1 MSTDF
6 KVTMNEY
13 LPLRD
18 VVFNTLR
25 QAILRGELKPGERLM
40 EIQLANKLGV
50 SRTPIR
56 EAIRKLELEGL
67 VLMIPRK
74 GAEVAEITEKN
85 LRDVLEVRCALEE
98 LAVQLA
104 CERIDDEGLEQ
115 LKSAA
120 LHFRDVLDSD
130 DITKIAEADVA
141 FHDVIFEAT
150 DNRRLIQLLNNLR
163 EQMYRY
169 RIDDE
174 GLEQLKSAA
183 LHFRDVLDSDDIT
196 KIAEADVAFHDVIFE
211 ATDNRRLIQLLNNLR
226 EQMYRYRIEYLKK
239 KECYP
244 QLIAEHKAIIDAIA
258 AGDKEKATGIT
269 GQHINNQVNTVVG
282 TLRQKE

>member
-1 MSTDF
+1 MGTDF
-6 KVTMNEY
+6 EVTMNEY

-74 GAEVAEITEKN
+74 GAEV
-85 LRDVLEVRCALEE
+85 RCALEE

-104 CERIDDEGLEQ
+104 CDRMDEEGVRELR
-115 LKSAA
+115 AA
-120 LHFRDVLDSD
+120 AETFESILNSD
-130 DITKIAEADVA
+130 DITQIAQADVA
-141 FHDVIFEAT
+141 FHDIIYA
-150 DNRRLIQLLNNLR
+150 
-163 EQMYRY
+163 
-169 RIDDE
+169 
-174 GLEQLKSAA
+174 
-183 LHFRDVLDSDDIT
+183 
-196 KIAEADVAFHDVIFE
+196 

-244 QLIAEHKAIIDAIA
+244 QLLNEHQTIIDAIA
-258 AGDKEKATGIT
+258 GHDKELATKFT
-269 GQHINNQVNTVVG
+269 SQHIKNQAETVVG
-282 TLRQKE
+282 TIREKEENA

>member
-1 MSTDF
+1 MEPKF
-6 KVTMNEY
+6 EVTMNEY

-85 LRDVLEVRCALEE
+85 LRDVLEVRGALEE
-98 LAVQLA
+98 LAVRLA
-104 CERIDDEGLEQ
+104 CDRIDKEGIEN
-115 LKSAA
+115 LKTAA
-120 LHFRDVLDSD
+120 KDFEFVLDSE
-130 DITKIAEADVA
+130 DITRIAEADVA
-141 FHDVIFEAT
+141 FHDVIYLAT
-150 DNRRLIQLLNNLR
+150 DNERLIQLLNNLR

-169 RIDDE
+169 R
-174 GLEQLKSAA
+174 
-183 LHFRDVLDSDDIT
+183 V
-196 KIAEADVAFHDVIFE
+196 
-211 ATDNRRLIQLLNNLR
+211 
-226 EQMYRYRIEYLKK
+226 EYLKQ
-239 KECYP
+239 KEWHP
-244 QLIAEHKAIIDAIA
+244 KLLAEHQEMISAIENRETDKAAS
-258 AGDKEKATGIT
+258 IT
-269 GQHINNQVNTVVG
+269 SQHIDNQVEAVIDI
-282 TLRQKE
+282 LRHKDE

>member
-1 MSTDF
+1 MEPRF
-6 KVTMNEY
+6 EVTMNEY

-104 CERIDDEGLEQ
+104 CDLIDKQGIQDLR
-115 LKSAA
+115 KAA
-120 LHFRDVLDSD
+120 KHFESVL
-130 DITKIAEADVA
+130 
-141 FHDVIFEAT
+141 
-150 DNRRLIQLLNNLR
+150 
-163 EQMYRY
+163 
-169 RIDDE
+169 
-174 GLEQLKSAA
+174 
-183 LHFRDVLDSDDIT
+183 
-196 KIAEADVAFHDVIFE
+196 
-211 ATDNRRLIQLLNNLR
+211 
-226 EQMYRYRIEYLKK
+226 YRYRIEYLKK
-239 KECYP
+239 KEGHP
-244 QLIAEHKAIIDAIA
+244 QLVAEHEEVIDAIES
-258 AGDKEKATGIT
+258 GEREKAMRIT
-269 GQHINNQVNTVVG
+269 SQHIDNQVETVAD
-282 TLRQKE
+282 TIRHK

>member
-1 MSTDF
+1 
-6 KVTMNEY
+6 MNEY

-25 QAILRGELKPGERLM
+25 QAILRGELKPGGEADGDPARQQPGS
-40 EIQLANKLGV
+40 EPHAD
-50 SRTPIR
+50 R

-104 CERIDDEGLEQ
+104 CDRIDEEGVRELR
-115 LKSAA
+115 AA
-120 LHFRDVLDSD
+120 AEHFRDVLDSD

-141 FHDVIFEAT
+141 FHDVIFTAT

-169 RIDDE
+169 RSSI
-174 GLEQLKSAA
+174 
-183 LHFRDVLDSDDIT
+183 
-196 KIAEADVAFHDVIFE
+196 
-211 ATDNRRLIQLLNNLR
+211 
-226 EQMYRYRIEYLKK
+226 
-239 KECYP
+239 
-244 QLIAEHKAIIDAIA
+244 
-258 AGDKEKATGIT
+258 
-269 GQHINNQVNTVVG
+269 
-282 TLRQKE
+282 

>member
-1 MSTDF
+1 MEPKF
-6 KVTMNEY
+6 EVTMNEY

-85 LRDVLEVRCALEE
+85 LRDVLEVRGTLED
-98 LAVQLA
+98 LAIQLA
-104 CERIDDEGLEQ
+104 CERITKEQ
-115 LKSAA
+115 ISDLKQAA
-120 LHFRDVLDSD
+120 KEFETVLDSA
-130 DITKIAEADVA
+130 DITRIAEADVA
-141 FHDVIFEAT
+141 FHDIIYIAT
-150 DNRRLIQLLNNLR
+150 DNNRLIQLLNNLR

-169 RIDDE
+169 R
-174 GLEQLKSAA
+174 
-183 LHFRDVLDSDDIT
+183 V
-196 KIAEADVAFHDVIFE
+196 
-211 ATDNRRLIQLLNNLR
+211 
-226 EQMYRYRIEYLKK
+226 EYLKQ
-239 KECYP
+239 KESHP
-244 QLIAEHKAIIDAIA
+244 KLMAEHLELINAIENREV
-258 AGDKEKATGIT
+258 EKAAKIIS
-269 GQHINNQVNTVVG
+269 QHIDNQVEAVIDV
-282 TLRQKE
+282 LRNKEE